1 MPFKYAIL
9 ILTGR
14 YQKIS
19 LVERSKNFIMNKS
32 IEELYKVFKDRCNL
46 IKLIYKDKELQ
57 NDMSIYSMFNMYSNF
72 EDVLSAEEF
81 KRAKNFDTTRYQ
93 KRKRC
98 SNNFDLII
106 AVAKLTK
113 AKMVF
118 GTITVNDN
126 FLQLDYENQKKKIQ
140 RYLKKSF
147 FYVIKNADYG
157 KKNDRLHY
165 HFIGLT
171 FEDLIDT
178 ERKSHKGRPLYNI
191 KNDKWKDGF
200 LPCYEIIPYDTLDK
214 KKISNYLV
222 KLNNHSNKI
231 SVKRTKLSILKNFD
245 YLSKYNTNLNELVKV
260 FC

>member
-1 MPFKYAIL
+1 M
-9 ILTGR
+9 R
-14 YQKIS
+14 
-19 LVERSKNFIMNKS
+19 S

-46 IKLIYKDKELQ
+46 LKIIYKDKELIDEYT
-57 NDMSIYSMFNMYSNF
+57 NVYGLFNMYSNF
-72 EDVLSAEEF
+72 EDIMSEEEF
-81 KRAKNFDTTRYQ
+81 KKAKNFDTGRYH
-93 KRKRC
+93 KRQRC
-98 SNNFDLII
+98 ANNFDRILMI
-106 AVAKLTK
+106 AKISQAKL
-113 AKMVF
+113 VF

-140 RYLKKSF
+140 RYIKKSF
-147 FYVIKNADYG
+147 FYCIKNADYG
-157 KKNDRLHY
+157 NKNDRLHY

-178 ERKSHKGRPLYNI
+178 GKKSHKGRPLYNI

-200 LPCYEIIPYDTLDK
+200 LPTYEIIPYDTLDK

-245 YLSKYNTNLNELVKV
+245 YLEQIKYQNIELVKMFV
-260 FC
+260 Y

>member
-1 MPFKYAIL
+1 
-9 ILTGR
+9 
-14 YQKIS
+14 
-19 LVERSKNFIMNKS
+19 MNQS

-46 IKLIYKDKELQ
+46 IKIIYKDEMLKDNET
-57 NDMSIYSMFNMYSNF
+57 SIYSMFNTYSNF
-72 EDVLSAEEF
+72 EDVLTKQEYR
-81 KRAKNFDTTRYQ
+81 KAKNFDTTRYR
-93 KRKRC
+93 KRQRC

-106 AVAKLTK
+106 AAAKLAK

-126 FLQLDYENQKKKIQ
+126 FLKLDYENQKKKIQ

-200 LPCYEIIPYDTLDK
+200 LPTYEIIPYDTNDK
-214 KKISNYLV
+214 KRLANYLV
-222 KLNNHSNKI
+222 KLNNHSNKM
-231 SVKRTKLSILKNFD
+231 SVKRTKLSILKNFN
-245 YLSKYNTNLNELVKV
+245 YLSKYNNNLSELIKV
-260 FC
+260 IC